1 MNVKTF
7 QEWIQYKE
15 LRHLKAIR
23 RGQARERCSAVR
35 FVQWSSHTSYRAT
48 CSISSTGEGQS
59 ITFRR
64 AFKTGSSEVTLCSQ
78 GNRVLL
84 QYACSRL
91 SSELSGPLLW
101 TCQSFSKRLW
111 LFFCLP
117 QESQSWWASL
127 SSTLRRQDAGF
138 EAVLVRE

>member
-1 MNVKTF
+1 MKVKTF
-7 QEWIQYKE
+7 QERIQYKE
-15 LRHLKAIR
+15 LRRLKAIR
-23 RGQARERCSAVR
+23 RGQARERCTAVR

-48 CSISSTGEGQS
+48 CSIGRAGEGQS

-64 AFKTGSSEVTLCSQ
+64 AFKTGSSEVTLWLQ

-84 QYACSRL
+84 RYTCSRL
-91 SSELSGPLLW
+91 SSEVSGPLLW

-111 LFFCLP
+111 LWGFLP
-117 QESQSWWASL
+117 RGSQSWWVSL